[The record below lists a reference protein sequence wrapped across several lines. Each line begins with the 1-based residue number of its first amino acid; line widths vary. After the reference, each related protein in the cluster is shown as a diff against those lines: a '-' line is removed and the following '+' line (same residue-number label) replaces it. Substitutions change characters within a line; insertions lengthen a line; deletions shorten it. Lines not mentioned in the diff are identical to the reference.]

1 MKACFC
7 AILLLVKYQFSIEVP
22 MPPLQ
27 HGASPINIA
36 AHSAI
41 SVEEDPEKSPIIVDT
56 PEVSIETSPNQPYF
70 AEKTKVCLILIDI
83 D

>member
-1 MKACFC
+1 
-7 AILLLVKYQFSIEVP
+7 

-41 SVEEDPEKSPIIVDT
+41 SVEEPEKSPIIVDT

-70 AEKTKVCLILIDI
+70 AQKTKVCLILIDI